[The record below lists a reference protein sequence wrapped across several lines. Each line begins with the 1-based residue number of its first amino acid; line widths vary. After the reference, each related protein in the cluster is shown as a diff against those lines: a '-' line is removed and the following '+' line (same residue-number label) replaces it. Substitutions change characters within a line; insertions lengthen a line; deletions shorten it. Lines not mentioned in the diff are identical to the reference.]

1 MIKTINKNEKASL
14 SEETNL
20 KTSQNE
26 EFNLPNI
33 SVGSFFFSKLSK
45 LEMKEKTLCIYK
57 ELLR

>member
-26 EFNLPNI
+26 EFI
-33 SVGSFFFSKLSK
+33 FAKVSVGRFLKNY
-45 LEMKEKTLCIYK
+45 EDG
-57 ELLR
+57 RVWH